1 MANKKTDKPD
11 ETLCATVDFVCLDGE
26 CKAVIAFNLMDL
38 EAAHGQ
44 VTCPQCRRG
53 YAFDK
58 PFIDKL
64 RRLRN
69 LIAAVRQ
76 AEDLLGDVN
85 VAVTT
90 PVGEVKVP
98 YWLLL
103 TRLNTLVSLDVGG
116 QTVDFHFRIEPLN
129 EKQSIR

>member
-1 MANKKTDKPD
+1 
-11 ETLCATVDFVCLDGE
+11 VDFVCLDSE
-26 CKAVIAFNLMDL
+26 CKAVVAFNLMDL
-38 EAAHGQ
+38 EASHGE
-44 VTCPQCRRG
+44 VTCPGCRRG

-58 PFIDKL
+58 VFLDKL

-69 LIAAVRQ
+69 LIAAVREAQ
-76 AEDLLGDVN
+76 DLLGEVN

-90 PVGEVKVP
+90 PMGEVKIP
-98 YWLLL
+98 YWLLM